1 VELRPECLTDWGRNG
16 HEFLRELEER
26 VAQADAEAHPREK
39 GAPALGRAVEPVDQD
54 ASDALG
60 GLLVNRGTLH
70 LLIGLRKG
78 CRTGLL
84 GVAQVPEHAAM
95 DNRGEIH
102 FIAQTVAM
110 LFVSQERDGQ
120 WETTPGQHGDQT
132 LVAKRTDEAVECH
145 GREMADDGTQCQTEP
160 TVRRQQGVASDLG
173 AHRAIAQ
180 DAMRQDGE
188 DGFTLRTLDAPDGE
202 PAQTD
207 PDLMGVAG
215 QAPTAATGRLVGE
228 LKAERQHEGEDT
240 LAKRLP
246 IAQQL
251 KVRGFVSQI
260 DGNGTVVSNRFGRC
274 AHRSPLC
281 PQVSE
286 ADET

>member
-1 VELRPECLTDWGRNG
+1 MFVIRRGMFLLSLTATCQVYTVS
-16 HEFLRELEER
+16 LK
-26 VAQADAEAHPREK
+26 A
-39 GAPALGRAVEPVDQD
+39 
-54 ASDALG
+54 
-60 GLLVNRGTLH
+60 GLYTYN
-70 LLIGLRKG
+70 
-78 CRTGLL
+78 
-84 GVAQVPEHAAM
+84 
-95 DNRGEIH
+95 
-102 FIAQTVAM
+102 
-110 LFVSQERDGQ
+110 
-120 WETTPGQHGDQT
+120 
-132 LVAKRTDEAVECH
+132 
-145 GREMADDGTQCQTEP
+145 
-160 TVRRQQGVASDLG
+160 
-173 AHRAIAQ
+173 
-180 DAMRQDGE
+180 
-188 DGFTLRTLDAPDGE
+188 GFTLRTLDAPDGE

-240 LAKRLP
+240 LEKRLP